1 MILVEISSDAFA
13 DLQDGFEFY
22 EVQEPGLGDYFIS
35 CLRADIDGL
44 KISGGIHRCVHSDYR
59 RLLSRVFPYAVFYT
73 FEFNTATVW
82 AVIDCRRDTDWIRT
96 HLDK

>member
-44 KISGGIHRCVHSDYR
+44 KISGGIRPGHE
-59 RLLSRVFPYAVFYT
+59 LP
-73 FEFNTATVW
+73 
-82 AVIDCRRDTDWIRT
+82 VIT
-96 HLDK
+96 